1 MHFSSLGPVPCV
13 FTSWASSGLTIGSGC
28 RLMAGILSFLSS
40 LRAHVLTLE
49 GCNCWSLWH
58 PFYWYGR
65 KYSISQKLSLDYC
78 MCLCS
83 VTLVMSG
90 SFATSWTVV
99 HQAPLSMDF
108 PGRNTGVD
116 CHFLLQGI
124 FLTQGSYLC
133 FLHWQVDSLP
143 LSHEGSPQLIT
154 YPSCILSSG
163 NIKIK
168 EALSLSSRSL

>member
-1 MHFSSLGPVPCV
+1 
-13 FTSWASSGLTIGSGC
+13 
-28 RLMAGILSFLSS
+28 
-40 LRAHVLTLE
+40 
-49 GCNCWSLWH
+49 
-58 PFYWYGR
+58 
-65 KYSISQKLSLDYC
+65 

-83 VTLVMSG
+83 VTLDMCD
-90 SFATSWTVV
+90 SFADPRTVA

-143 LSHEGSPQLIT
+143 LSHQGSPQLIT
-154 YPSCILSSG
+154 YLSCILLSSG
-163 NIKIK
+163 NTKIK
-168 EALSLSSRSL
+168 EALSLSSRCLQSSERQVWKHIITTELDKFYIVEIHMRQDKYKQKQRGPEAILAHDAFYITLCFSVVL